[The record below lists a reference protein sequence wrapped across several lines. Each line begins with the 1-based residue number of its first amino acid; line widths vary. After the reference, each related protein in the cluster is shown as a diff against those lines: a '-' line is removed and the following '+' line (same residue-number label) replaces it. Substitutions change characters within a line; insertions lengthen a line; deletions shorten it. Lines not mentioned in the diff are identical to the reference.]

1 MSDGAAAAVHS
12 TQSSLSRA
20 AAGGHGPGTA
30 ADGVEVRCALDLGS
44 GATKMLTARFAAGNL
59 TEVLASQVEEILV
72 REDVARRADN
82 TIGPET
88 LSEVRQAVRAMI
100 AAAREV
106 LFLHAVYG
114 YILCSVRA
122 HVRMLACSR
131 ARVRAYSY
139 ICMHISRRG
148 WQAGATKCAA
158 VATAVYRTSENGGH
172 FISDL
177 SQDVG
182 VRIQV
187 CVRVRAHVR
196 GCVYVRVCA
205 FVCEYSSNRPRVYK
219 YIYQIGLS
227 LVHIHHRLSKYAY
240 LSSAN
245 ACLHHQIRVS
255 LVCKH
260 TYSRICNRPSTRFPM
275 HAFSLP
281 SKPPPP

>member
-131 ARVRAYSY
+131 ARVRAHTLTYVCISLGEAGRQAQQSVQPLPQQCTAPRKMAGTSSL
-139 ICMHISRRG
+139 ICLRMWVYAFRCVCACVRMC
-148 WQAGATKCAA
+148 AGVCMC
-158 VATAVYRTSENGGH
+158 
-172 FISDL
+172 
-177 SQDVG
+177 
-182 VRIQV
+182 V
-187 CVRVRAHVR
+187 CVRLCANTVRTD
-196 GCVYVRVCA
+196 
-205 FVCEYSSNRPRVYK
+205 P
-219 YIYQIGLS
+219 
-227 LVHIHHRLSKYAY
+227 
-240 LSSAN
+240 
-245 ACLHHQIRVS
+245 AC
-255 LVCKH
+255 
-260 TYSRICNRPSTRFPM
+260 TSTFT
-275 HAFSLP
+275 
-281 SKPPPP
+281 K

>member
-172 FISDL
+172 FISEICL
-177 SQDVG
+177 RMWVYAFRCVCACVRMCAG
-182 VRIQV
+182 VCMCV
-187 CVRVRAHVR
+187 CVRLCANTVRTD
-196 GCVYVRVCA
+196 
-205 FVCEYSSNRPRVYK
+205 P
-219 YIYQIGLS
+219 
-227 LVHIHHRLSKYAY
+227 
-240 LSSAN
+240 
-245 ACLHHQIRVS
+245 AC
-255 LVCKH
+255 
-260 TYSRICNRPSTRFPM
+260 TSTFT
-275 HAFSLP
+275 
-281 SKPPPP
+281 K